1 MLNRLWLLFAQVVTI
16 FLAAWFITM
25 ILKPSW
31 LNGIQNTSLV
41 ESITLKEGSYDSG
54 HLSPGS
60 YHEAVKKSM
69 PAVVN
74 IFTSKAP
81 TKSKSRKGSNSNDPL
96 FKFFFGGSHRMKNLA
111 LAWAPG

>member
-1 MLNRLWLLFAQVVTI
+1 MFNRLWLLFAQVITI

-31 LNGIQNTSLV
+31 LNGIKNGSLV
-41 ESITLKEGSYDSG
+41 ESITLKEGFYDGSS
-54 HLSPGS
+54 LSPGS

-74 IFTSKAP
+74 IFTSKAS
-81 TKSKSRKGSNSNDPL
+81 TKPKSRKGNNSADPL
-96 FKFFFGGSHRMKNLA
+96 FKLNVIGLVPPIILIA
-111 LAWAPG
+111 I